1 MNVIFDN
8 SNVVVAEEPVEIKK
22 EFKAVYC
29 IIFFSKLESTLQCA
43 GLSAN
48 TQAAA
53 VTPLVVV
60 DIK

>member
-29 IIFFSKLESTLQCA
+29 IIFFQ
-43 GLSAN
+43 N
-48 TQAAA
+48 
-53 VTPLVVV
+53 
-60 DIK
+60 